1 MILDKNYVSVFENI
15 KEQIRMAQHK
25 ALLNANR
32 EMIYLYWN
40 IGKIIDANS
49 EWGNKF
55 VDNLSKDIRREFPSS
70 KGFSTRNLKSMVRFY
85 REYQEVEFVQTVAA
99 QIPWSHNL
107 EILRVKLKEER
118 LWYIEKT
125 IENGWSK
132 NILAHQIDTNLYMR
146 QVENK
151 KISNFQNRLEVSQSE
166 LILETMKDPYV
177 FDFLDLQENIKEKD
191 LETALMNNI
200 TKVLLE
206 LGKGFAFIGNQYH
219 LEIAGED
226 FFIDLLFYNITIK
239 CYVVIELKI
248 GEFKPE
254 YAGQLSFYLTA
265 VDETLKI
272 ESDKP
277 TIGLLLCRHKNNII
291 AEYTLRDME
300 KPMGVSEYSVN
311 DYLPQD
317 LKDDLPSLEEL
328 INTIEIDLAESK

>member
-107 EILRVKLKEER
+107 EILRVKSKEER

-132 NILAHQIDTNLYMR
+132 NILAHQTDTNLYMR

-151 KISNFQNRLEVSQSE
+151 KISNLHNRLEVSQSE

-248 GEFKPE
+248 GQFKPE

-272 ESDKP
+272 KSDKP

>member
-107 EILRVKLKEER
+107 EILRVKSKEER

-191 LETALMNNI
+191 LETALMTNI

-248 GEFKPE
+248 GQFKPE

-272 ESDKP
+272 KSDKP

>member
-107 EILRVKLKEER
+107 EILRVKSKEER

-125 IENGWSK
+125 IENGWAK

-248 GEFKPE
+248 GQFKPE

-272 ESDKP
+272 KSDKP

>member
-1 MILDKNYVSVFENI
+1 M
-15 KEQIRMAQHK
+15 
-25 ALLNANR
+25 
-32 EMIYLYWN
+32 
-40 IGKIIDANS
+40 
-49 EWGNKF
+49 
-55 VDNLSKDIRREFPSS
+55 
-70 KGFSTRNLKSMVRFY
+70 
-85 REYQEVEFVQTVAA
+85 QTLAA

-107 EILRVKLKEER
+107 EILRVKSKEER

-151 KISNFQNRLEVSQSE
+151 KISNFQNRLEESQSE
-166 LILETMKDPYV
+166 LMLETMKDPYV

-219 LEIAGED
+219 LEIAVED
-226 FFIDLLFYNITIK
+226 FFIDLLFYNIKLK
-239 CYVVIELKI
+239 CHVVIELKI

-328 INTIEIDLAESK
+328 INTIEIDMAESK